1 MKVPLSWLR
10 EYVDVRVEPGRLAE
24 ALTLSGLAVD
34 GIEQTEG
41 DAVLDIDVTT
51 NRVDCMNVYGVA
63 REVAALFDLSLRP
76 LELGRN
82 EAGEPAEKALRVT
95 IAAGELCPR
104 FCARVLDVR
113 VGPSPAEI
121 RHRLDQVGVR
131 PINNVVDLT
140 NYVMMEM
147 GQPSHA
153 FDLARIPEGR
163 LQVRWAHAGETLTTL
178 DGVSRT
184 LEPTMGVV
192 AGPEK
197 ALALAGVMGGASSE
211 VSAETT
217 TVALEAAY
225 WDPPAIRRTAKAL
238 GMHTEASHR
247 FERGAD
253 PEAPASATARIAH
266 LLERIGAG
274 RSRPGLIEALG
285 TPRERRTLK
294 LRTRRVEQVLGAA
307 VPDDRLTAILRAL
320 GFAATPPRDGE
331 IEVIVP
337 SWRGDVTREI
347 DLVEEVAR
355 HHGLDKIAPT
365 LPAARLPGGLRPFQ
379 WRERRLRELL
389 RGAGLSE
396 AVNLGLVDDRRDRG
410 FGDSE
415 VRLANP
421 LSSDLDV
428 LRGSL
433 LPGLLGNLETNFRQ
447 GRRDVALFEIGR
459 VFAAS
464 NSGEPL
470 PREVLRLGMVL
481 TGSLRPPHWSERPA
495 PADFF
500 TVKGL
505 VEAFARRLGMPP
517 LDASGRVG
525 LPPFLHPGRS
535 AVLSSEGG
543 PLGLVGAVHRDLQAK
558 LDAREEVVVAELL
571 LEPWLQGSEHPLRVR
586 ALDRFPAVSRDL
598 SLLCDERV
606 SAADLVSVVRSAGG
620 AALRSVE
627 IRDRYV
633 GERLPPG
640 KMGLTIGLRFQDAA
654 RTLTGEEVQ
663 GAVDQV
669 VAALREAGAEI
680 RSE

>member
-10 EYVDVRVEPGRLAE
+10 EYVEVRVEPERLAE
-24 ALTLSGLAVD
+24 ALTLCGLAVE
-34 GIEQTEG
+34 GIDRTEG

-51 NRVDCMNVYGVA
+51 NRVDCMNVHGVA
-63 REVAALFDLSLRP
+63 REVAALFGLPLRP
-76 LELGRN
+76 LNLGLN
-82 EAGEPAEKALRVT
+82 EAGERAEKALRVT
-95 IAAGELCPR
+95 IEAGDLCPR

-113 VGPSPAEI
+113 VGPSSAEI
-121 RHRLDQVGVR
+121 RHRLEQVGIR

-153 FDLARIPEGR
+153 FDLAHVPEGR
-163 LQVRWAHAGETLTTL
+163 LQVRWAHSGETLTTL

-184 LEPTMGVV
+184 LGPTMGVV
-192 AGPEK
+192 AGPQR
-197 ALALAGVMGGASSE
+197 ALALAGIMGGASSE

-225 WDPPAIRRTAKAL
+225 WDPLSTRRTAKAL

-266 LLERIGAG
+266 LLEKIGAG
-274 RSRPGLIEALG
+274 RPRPGLIEALG

-294 LRTRRVEQVLGAA
+294 LRKRRVEQVLGAA
-307 VPDDRLTAILRAL
+307 VPDDRVTAILRAL
-320 GFAATPPRDGE
+320 GFEATSPRDGE
-331 IEVIVP
+331 SEVIVP

-365 LPAARLPGGLRPFQ
+365 LPAARLPGGLRPSQ
-379 WRERRLRELL
+379 WRERHLRELL

-396 AVNLGLVDDRRDRG
+396 AVNLGLVDGRRDRG
-410 FGDSE
+410 FGDAE

-464 NSGEPL
+464 NTGEPL
-470 PREVLRLGMVL
+470 PREVLRLGLVL

-495 PADFF
+495 ATDFF
-500 TVKGL
+500 AAKGL
-505 VEAFARRLGMPP
+505 VETLGRRLGVPSVN
-517 LDASGRVG
+517 ASGRVG
-525 LPPFLHPGRS
+525 LPAFLHPGRS
-535 AVLSSEGG
+535 AAVSSEDGV
-543 PLGLVGAVHRDLQAK
+543 LGFVGTLHPDLQAR
-558 LDAREEVVVAELL
+558 LDAREEVVVAELR
-571 LEPWLQGSEHPLRVR
+571 LEPWLQGSELPLRVR
-586 ALDRFPAVSRDL
+586 SLDRFPAVARDL
-598 SLLCDERV
+598 SLLCDEHV
-606 SAADLVSVVRSAGG
+606 SAAELLSVAQGAGG
-620 AALRSVE
+620 TALRAVE
-627 IRDRYV
+627 VRDRYV
-633 GERLPPG
+633 GEKLPGG
-640 KMGLTIGLRFQDAA
+640 KMGLTVGLRFQDAA

-663 GAVDQV
+663 EAVDQI
-669 VAALREAGAEI
+669 VAALRKAGAEI